1 MSSNASL
8 DEDGQSI
15 DLARLFRALIAR
27 KRWILGPSLGAL
39 ALSLAYVEIVT
50 PKYTGVAKVLIE
62 NQEGYFTKPDK
73 ASGEA
78 PPPLDAEAIASQVET
93 LTTPDVARKLA
104 DRLKLSAQPEFNP
117 AIGGL
122 SSIVA
127 GLFGSSDPAKA
138 DGAMVDA
145 VLSRLT
151 VFAQSKSR
159 VMQVEFVSKDPQLAA
174 RGANAVAEIFL
185 ENSQAAKQETAK
197 AASEWL
203 AKKIETL
210 RTKVIDAGAKVEAFR
225 TQAGLLQGAT
235 ESTVSGQQLTELNTR
250 LAEARASQAEANA
263 KAQTLRALIKDGR
276 FEEVP
281 DVAKDESLR
290 RLLEQRTNLRGQMA
304 SLSKTLLPQHP
315 QMREL
320 AAQLGDLE
328 NEIKNAALRAVKG
341 FESDARTAGLQ
352 VEDLNAALGAQSKT
366 VASGNEDDVQLR
378 SLELDEKAA
387 RDQLESYVEK
397 YREASARDAEDASPP
412 DARII
417 SVATPPRAP
426 TFPQK
431 GPIVVLST
439 LAAFLLACGAAATQA
454 LLSDAQVARPEPTR
468 EPEPQPQPESKPQQE
483 PIAKAEAAPPT
494 SSPDRDPSL
503 AQRLDSAASLGQPL
517 LVAFGGVSSERAL
530 AEALTLARSLARAHR
545 AVLVD
550 CGEAQDWLWDTID
563 HGGET
568 QDTMPGLA
576 ELSRGE
582 AGFASALHPD
592 VSSDLDIV
600 PRGSGVIDRAL
611 LPDILDALSDT
622 YGCVLMASSDWRSA
636 EFSAAVGR
644 AAVAIL
650 VGAPAD
656 VEVARAELA
665 AAHARDGLTVLM
677 HPSDRPMAT
686 AA

>member
-1 MSSNASL
+1 MSSNDTL
-8 DEDGQSI
+8 DDDGQSI

-27 KRWILGPSLGAL
+27 RRSILGPSLAAL
-39 ALSLAYVEIVT
+39 ALSLAYVELVS

-122 SSIVA
+122 SSLVS
-127 GLFGSSDPAKA
+127 GWFGSPDPAKA

-159 VMQVEFVSKDPQLAA
+159 VIQVEFVSKDPQMAA
-174 RGANAVAEIFL
+174 KGANAVAEIFL

-210 RTKVIDAGAKVEAFR
+210 RAKVIEAGAKVEAFR
-225 TQAGLLQGAT
+225 TQAGLLQGSAQ
-235 ESTVSGQQLTELNTR
+235 STVSGQQLTELNTR
-250 LAEARASQAEANA
+250 LAEARASEAEAKA
-263 KAQTLRALIKDGR
+263 KALTLRALIKDGR

-352 VEDLNAALGAQSKT
+352 VDDLNAALGAQSKT

-417 SVATPPRAP
+417 AVAAPPRTP

-439 LAAFLLACGAAATQA
+439 LAAFMLACGAAATQA
-454 LLSDAQVARPEPTR
+454 LLGDVERARPPQKR
-468 EPEPQPQPESKPQQE
+468 EPEPQRQPE
-483 PIAKAEAAPPT
+483 PIAAEADSPT
-494 SSPDRDPSL
+494 TASADRELSL
-503 AQRLDSAASLGQPL
+503 AERLEAAANAGQPL
-517 LVAFGGVSSERAL
+517 LVAVGGVSSERAL
-530 AEALTLARSLARAHR
+530 AEALTLARALARAHR

-550 CGEAQDWLWDTID
+550 CGEAQDWLWDAVD
-563 HGGET
+563 HGDDARG
-568 QDTMPGLA
+568 TMPGLA

-600 PRGSGVIDRAL
+600 PRGQGTIDRAL
-611 LPDILDALSDT
+611 LPDIFDALSDT
-622 YGCVLMASSDWRSA
+622 YGCVLIASSDWRSA
-636 EFSAAVGR
+636 EFSAAVAR
-644 AAVAIL
+644 AAVAVL
-650 VGAPAD
+650 VGAPTD
-656 VEVARAELA
+656 VEGARAELA
-665 AAHARDGLTVLM
+665 AGPASDGVTVLM
-677 HPSDRPMAT
+677 HPTDQPMAT